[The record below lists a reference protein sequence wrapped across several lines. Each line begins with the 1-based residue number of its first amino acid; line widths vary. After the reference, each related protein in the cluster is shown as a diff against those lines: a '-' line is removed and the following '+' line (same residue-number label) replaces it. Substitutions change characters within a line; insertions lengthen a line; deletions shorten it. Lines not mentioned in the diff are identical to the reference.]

1 MEKARDLALTGSREA
16 AQSMLQ
22 ELQETIEN
30 LQRGQSEQTSG
41 GENRQERDIEA
52 LEDVAEEQDALLN
65 ETFEQ
70 LRGDKGEA
78 SATALQNNAQQQP
91 GEVVQG
97 SEGANNKEPPDL
109 RDDHIERM
117 DDLSVGDPAPTADRQ
132 SNSAQQTEGPQP
144 GRDDLGND
152 VRTRGDQAGGDQR
165 SSMAPRT
172 RDAQQQE
179 SSGGDRAVSPSQAAR
194 GGEGAEGGT
203 RQTGVGRNAR
213 QHSDSSPKNNIQ
225 RQEELKRKLGDVMR
239 DISETGEEIPSELGE
254 AEQFM
259 RDAVEA
265 LARGRPDRAVRSQT
279 QALNQLRQGAATLRG
294 RRTNDFSRNGETEEN
309 SSQRFNNQRDPFGRR
324 SPGKNGDPTG
334 YVEIPEVS
342 DIQRSRKILDELYRR
357 AGDSGRSERE
367 RSYIERLLR
376 WY

>member
-1 MEKARDLALTGSREA
+1 MPV
-16 AQSMLQ
+16 
-22 ELQETIEN
+22 EN
-30 LQRGQSEQTSG
+30 
-41 GENRQERDIEA
+41 
-52 LEDVAEEQDALLN
+52 
-65 ETFEQ
+65 
-70 LRGDKGEA
+70 K
-78 SATALQNNAQQQP
+78 AQQQR
-91 GEVVQG
+91 GEVVQERE
-97 SEGANNKEPPDL
+97 SANNKELPDL
-109 RDDHIERM
+109 SDDQIERM

-179 SSGGDRAVSPSQAAR
+179 RSGGDRAVSPYQAAR
-194 GGEGAEGGT
+194 EGEGAEGGT
-203 RQTGVGRNAR
+203 RQTGAGRNAR
-213 QHSDSSPKNNIQ
+213 QHSDISPKNNVQ
-225 RQEELKRKLGDVMR
+225 RQEELRQKLGDVMR
-239 DISETGEEIPSELGE
+239 DIGETGDAIPAELGE
-254 AEQFM
+254 AERFM

-265 LARGRPDRAVRSQT
+265 LERGRPDRAVRSQT

-294 RRTNDFSRNGETEEN
+294 QRTNNFSKTEQTEED
-309 SSQRFNNQRDPFGRR
+309 SSQRFNSQRDPFGRR
-324 SPGKNGDPTG
+324 PPGKNGDPTG
-334 YVEIPEVS
+334 YVEIPEAS

-357 AGDSGRSERE
+357 AGDSSRSEQE

>member
-1 MEKARDLALTGSREA
+1 
-16 AQSMLQ
+16 
-22 ELQETIEN
+22 
-30 LQRGQSEQTSG
+30 
-41 GENRQERDIEA
+41 
-52 LEDVAEEQDALLN
+52 
-65 ETFEQ
+65 
-70 LRGDKGEA
+70 
-78 SATALQNNAQQQP
+78 
-91 GEVVQG
+91 
-97 SEGANNKEPPDL
+97 
-109 RDDHIERM
+109 
-117 DDLSVGDPAPTADRQ
+117 
-132 SNSAQQTEGPQP
+132 
-144 GRDDLGND
+144 
-152 VRTRGDQAGGDQR
+152 
-165 SSMAPRT
+165 MAPRT

-179 SSGGDRAVSPSQAAR
+179 RSGGDRAVSPAQAAR

-203 RQTGVGRNAR
+203 RQTGAGRNAR

-239 DISETGEEIPSELGE
+239 DISETGEEIPTELGE